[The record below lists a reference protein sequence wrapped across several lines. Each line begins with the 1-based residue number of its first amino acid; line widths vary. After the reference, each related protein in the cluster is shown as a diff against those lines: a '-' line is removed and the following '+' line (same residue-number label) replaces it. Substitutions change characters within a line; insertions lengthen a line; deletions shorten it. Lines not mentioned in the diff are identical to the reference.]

1 MIQNTW
7 MSTLMTEKSIA
18 PQSWMLPVTTDVW
31 KADSIE
37 LSNYL
42 WGFLPISLQQMD
54 GAALLN
60 RVDTKFVVPVKNLI
74 NTITS
79 LYPYYRILVI
89 EGRRMSHY
97 RTLYFDTSDFA
108 LYTMQVNGKND
119 RYKVRSRE
127 YIDSSEAFLEVKHK
141 TPKDRTIKSR
151 IATAKPV
158 IQMNP
163 QAEHWL
169 EGVYPYD
176 SRDLEPKLWNMFTR
190 ITLVNQRQCERV
202 TIDVDLSFYAPFNVV
217 QLDGIAV
224 AEVKMDGLHC
234 KSPFLEMMRAQR
246 MQPQGFS
253 KYCIGTSLLYDQVK
267 KNAMK
272 SKILWLEKMIK
283 GVLYE

>member
-1 MIQNTW
+1 
-7 MSTLMTEKSIA
+7 MTEKSIA
-18 PQSWMLPVTTDVW
+18 PQSWMLPITTDVW
-31 KADSIE
+31 KTDSIV
-37 LSNYL
+37 LANYL

-74 NTITS
+74 DTIPS
-79 LYPYYRILVI
+79 LYPYYRILVV

-151 IATAKPV
+151 IPTSKPV

-169 EGVYPYD
+169 EKVYPYD

-190 ITLVNQRQCERV
+190 ITLVNRQYCERV

-224 AEVKMDGLHC
+224 AEVKMDGLHS

-272 SKILWLEKMIK
+272 PKILWLEKMIK
-283 GVLYE
+283 GVMYE